1 MVEYLAIPSLKVV
14 VFLIGQPWE
23 HYLHPTLTLWTESQ
37 ITGQL
42 FLVDPTNSIWDSRKE
57 VCYNETLL
65 CYDDGIFYKVEEF
78 IFLTLLGIRKMLNGD
93 TLYIPS
99 KLVLVVSMQTIEQE
113 KRLIQN
119 ACIYEILQ
127 VKQLTQEAMPAKKEI

>member
-1 MVEYLAIPSLKVV
+1 MMMEFSIKLKN
-14 VFLIGQPWE
+14 L
-23 HYLHPTLTLWTESQ
+23 Y
-37 ITGQL
+37 
-42 FLVDPTNSIWDSRKE
+42 
-57 VCYNETLL
+57 
-65 CYDDGIFYKVEEF
+65 
-78 IFLTLLGIRKMLNGD
+78 FLTLLGIRKMLNGD